1 MHDFLYFFLGA
12 VAFWLLGWCV
22 VLGMALSCRPGGD
35 CRPLHLLD
43 RDDILAP

>member
-1 MHDFLYFFLGA
+1 MHDFLYFLGA
-12 VAFWLLGWCV
+12 VALWLLGWFV
-22 VLGMALSCRPGGD
+22 VLGMAWLCRPGGD

>member
-1 MHDFLYFFLGA
+1 MHDFLYFLGA
-12 VAFWLLGWCV
+12 VAFWLLGWFV
-22 VLGMALSCRPGGD
+22 VLGMAWL